1 VAINSVSAATPNQW
15 QLISSVT
22 PTASATDVTFSSI
35 AGYKT
40 IMLSLKDVTSSGGFL
55 SCYFNGDLTGG
66 DYAGSSAN
74 GTGTYISL
82 GTSTTNPRSAFAII
96 YDVNQSIPHLVN
108 ASSWYTAG
116 APFQAWTNPTPITSI
131 SVYLDGQ
138 TFSGAG
144 TIALYGI
151 AA

>member
-1 VAINSVSAATPNQW
+1 MATGTVSSITGDNW

-22 PTASATDVTFSSI
+22 PTAAATEVTFSSLS
-35 AGYKT
+35 GYKT

-66 DYAGSSAN
+66 DYVGSAAN
-74 GTGTYISL
+74 GTGTYIGLAS
-82 GTSTTNPRSAFAII
+82 SSASARAAFAII
-96 YDVNQSIPHLVN
+96 NDVNKSIPHRVDVGV
-108 ASSWYTAG
+108 WYTQG
-116 APFQAWTNPTPITSI
+116 NSIQAWTNPTPITSI
-131 SVYLDGQ
+131 TVYLDGQ

-144 TIALYGI
+144 TVAIYGI